1 MIEKNKINLFWLKK
15 ENYLFSADKHVLKY
29 LILMAQS
36 IFGQENFFL
45 KQTIFLRGKFLF
57 I

>member
-1 MIEKNKINLFWLKK
+1 MIEKKQNKFVLVKK
-15 ENYLFSADKHVLKY
+15 ITIFLADKHVPKY

-45 KQTIFLRGKFLF
+45 KQTIFLREKFLF